1 MSKVNFSYGFQRFLP
16 VLCHVF
22 IQHNAIMNRRLLF
35 FVSFAVC
42 VLLDS
47 CGRPYAPD
55 PPTTGAIYRPI
66 YAPYADVRTV
76 QVLGPQP
83 LKNVGKIYIKDNYLF
98 INEVGSGIHI
108 MDNRNP
114 DKPVQLAFIAI
125 LGNQELAI
133 KDSILY
139 ADNVT
144 DLVAINIASPTNIRV
159 VKRVENAFDYS
170 AYPLATN
177 VRFECADP
185 TKGAVIRWEKA
196 AVENPMCYR

>member
-1 MSKVNFSYGFQRFLP
+1 MHRLFSAFL
-16 VLCHVF
+16 LTMACF
-22 IQHNAIMNRRLLF
+22 
-35 FVSFAVC
+35 
-42 VLLDS
+42 LLDG
-47 CGRPYAPD
+47 CDRYYAPK
-55 PPTTGAIYRPI
+55 PPSTGATYRPV
-66 YAPYADVRTV
+66 YAAYSDIRTI
-76 QVLGPQP
+76 QALGPQP
-83 LKNVGKIYIKDNYLF
+83 LRNAGKIYVKDSYLY

-108 MDNRNP
+108 FDNRNP
-114 DKPVQLAFIAI
+114 EKPVQVAFIGI

-144 DLVAINIASPTNIRV
+144 DLVALNIANPLNVRV

-185 TKGAVIRWEKA
+185 AKGAVIRWEKA
-196 AVENPMCYR
+196 DIDNPQCYR